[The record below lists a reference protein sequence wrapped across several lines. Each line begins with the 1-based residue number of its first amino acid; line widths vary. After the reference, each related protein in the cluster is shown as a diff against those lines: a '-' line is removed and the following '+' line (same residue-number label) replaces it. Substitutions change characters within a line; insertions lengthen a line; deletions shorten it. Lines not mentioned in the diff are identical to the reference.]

1 VGKSPIS
8 LVNLSDSCRS
18 VHGHYHPKKYIKS
31 PSFLHSVLGEWKKKH
46 HDQDKNKELKKK
58 YYVGVAIEIY

>member
-1 VGKSPIS
+1 
-8 LVNLSDSCRS
+8 
-18 VHGHYHPKKYIKS
+18 
-31 PSFLHSVLGEWKKKH
+31 LGEWKKKH